1 LEQVLTRQQGELVA
15 LERRLVLRVR
25 DVLAQSDGAPADLER
40 LASLVNEMDE
50 LFLLVVVGEYNS
62 GKSTFINALL
72 GDEVFAMGDLPT
84 TRAISILRYG
94 EAGPPESIG
103 NHLLLYHYPLE
114 VLRDL
119 DIVDTPGTNS
129 IERMEEEITREFV
142 PRADL
147 VLFVTSLLQPL
158 TASELDFLTHI
169 RQWGKKVVFVVNG
182 IDRRNTDEQLDRVR
196 DYLTREVT
204 ARLGAASPS
213 LYFISALQALR
224 GKVPD
229 REQRPQQD
237 SSTGRNAGAQPIDP
251 RNEYSA
257 LERYILETLREKE
270 RVRLKLLTPLGV
282 LRHVLKGNVA
292 GLDERLRVVQE
303 DARVLR
309 SIRDQLAAYSKE
321 MRTDSER
328 YLIETRN
335 VLYELERR
343 GRSWFERTI
352 RIGNAFFLRNK
363 DAVENRFRAEVV
375 QDASQAIE
383 GVLHRMVDW
392 TVQRNLK
399 LWRTVFSEL
408 DAHTSRLRDSG
419 ALAPHGDTEF
429 QYNREE
435 LFARLRE
442 PVERRLD
449 EFDTEGEAREIVT
462 SVREAV
468 MSAFGVNV
476 LAIGLGGIFIAA
488 FTTAALDFTGVLTA
502 TIFAIA
508 GWLIIPARRRH
519 LINEFEQK
527 ISKLNED
534 LAALLRTKF
543 EEQLTRY
550 EHQLL
555 EVVAPY
561 ERFLET
567 ERTKLE
573 SGLKELREGEREV
586 AALER
591 RVLDTFPEEELTDSG
606 VGARGAGLDESAD
619 RGRP

>member
-25 DVLAQSDGAPADLER
+25 DVLAQSDGARADLDR

-94 EAGPPESIG
+94 KAGPPESIG
-103 NHLLLYHYPLE
+103 EHLQLFHYPLE

-169 RQWGKKVVFVVNG
+169 REWGKKVVFVVNG

-204 ARLGAASPS
+204 ARLGASAPS
-213 LYFISALQALR
+213 LYFISALHALR
-224 GKVPD
+224 GKLAA
-229 REQRPQQD
+229 RP
-237 SSTGRNAGAQPIDP
+237 GRNQESSAAPTRDS
-251 RNEYSA
+251 RNEYLA
-257 LERYILETLREKE
+257 LERYVLETLRETE

-282 LRHVLKGNVA
+282 LRHVLKGNVSTFA
-292 GLDERLRVVQE
+292 ARLLVVDE
-303 DARVLR
+303 DTNVLR
-309 SIRDQLAAYSKE
+309 SIREQLLAYSKE

-328 YLIETRN
+328 YLIEMRN

-375 QDASQAIE
+375 QDTPQAIE
-383 GVLHRMVDW
+383 SVVHRMVDW

-399 LWRTVFSEL
+399 LWRSVFAEL
-408 DAHTSRLRDSG
+408 DAHTTRLREAG
-419 ALAPHGDTEF
+419 ALAPDGDTEF

-449 EFDTEGEAREIVT
+449 EFDTEREAREIVT
-462 SVREAV
+462 SVKEAV

-476 LAIGLGGIFIAA
+476 LAIGLGGIFLAV

-502 TIFAIA
+502 TLFAIA
-508 GWLIIPARRRH
+508 GWLIIPARRRQ
-519 LINEFEQK
+519 LMSDFEAK
-527 ISKLNED
+527 IAKLNDD
-534 LAALLRTKF
+534 LAALLRTTF

-550 EHQLL
+550 ERQLL
-555 EVVAPY
+555 EVLSPY
-561 ERFLET
+561 ERFLDT
-567 ERTKLE
+567 ERKKLE
-573 SGLKELREGEREV
+573 TGLKDLRDAEREV
-586 AALER
+586 GALER
-591 RVLDTFPEEELTDSG
+591 RVFETFPEEQLAT
-606 VGARGAGLDESAD
+606 R
-619 RGRP
+619 

>member
-1 LEQVLTRQQGELVA
+1 MEQVLTRQQGELVA
-15 LERRLVLRVR
+15 LERRLVLQVR
-25 DVLAQSDGAPADLER
+25 DVLAQSDGARADVER

-94 EAGPPESIG
+94 DAGPPVSIG
-103 NHLLLYHYPLE
+103 QHLQLYHYPLD

-169 RQWGKKVVFVVNG
+169 REWGKKVVFVVNG
-182 IDRRNTDEQLDRVR
+182 IDRRNSDEQLDRVR
-196 DYLTREVT
+196 EYLAREVT
-204 ARLGAASPS
+204 ARLGASAPT

-224 GKVPD
+224 GKLAA
-229 REQRPQQD
+229 RPSPYRDD
-237 SSTGRNAGAQPIDP
+237 SSTARESPATTPDP
-251 RNEYSA
+251 RNEYA
-257 LERYILETLREKE
+257 TLERYVLETLRETE

-282 LRHVLKGNVA
+282 LRRVLKGNIA
-292 GLDERLRVVQE
+292 ALDARLTVVHE

-309 SIRDQLAAYSKE
+309 SIREQLTAYSNE
-321 MRTDSER
+321 MRTDAER
-328 YLIETRN
+328 YLIEMRN

-375 QDASQAIE
+375 QDTPEAIE
-383 GVLHRMVDW
+383 GVVHRMVDW

-399 LWRTVFSEL
+399 LWRTVFVEL
-408 DAHTSRLRDSG
+408 DAHTARLRESG

-449 EFDTEGEAREIVT
+449 EFDTEKEAREIVT
-462 SVREAV
+462 SVKEAV
-468 MSAFGVNV
+468 MSAFGVNI
-476 LAIGLGGIFIAA
+476 LAVGLGGILVAA

-502 TIFAIA
+502 TLFAIA
-508 GWLIIPARRRH
+508 GWLIIPARRKQ
-519 LINEFEQK
+519 LVKEFEQK

-534 LAALLRTKF
+534 LAALLRAKF

-550 EHQLL
+550 ERQLL

-567 ERTKLE
+567 ERAKLE
-573 SGLKELREGEREV
+573 TALKALRDAEAEV

-591 RVLDTFPEEELTDSG
+591 RVVETFPEEQLAT
-606 VGARGAGLDESAD
+606 R
-619 RGRP
+619 

>member
-1 LEQVLTRQQGELVA
+1 MQTNESQHPTAGFSLEQVLTRQQGELVA

-25 DVLAQSDGAPADLER
+25 DVLTQSDGPRADVER
-40 LASLVNEMDE
+40 LASLVNDMDE

-94 EAGPPESIG
+94 EAGAPEAIG
-103 NHLLLYHYPLE
+103 EHLQLFHYPLE
-114 VLRDL
+114 VLHDL

-129 IERMEEEITREFV
+129 IERMEEEITRQFV

-169 RQWGKKVVFVVNG
+169 REWGKKVVFVVNG
-182 IDRRNTDEQLDRVR
+182 IDRRNSDEQLDRVR
-196 DYLTREVT
+196 EYLTREVA
-204 ARLGAASPS
+204 ARLGSSAPS

-224 GKVPD
+224 GKLRV
-229 REQRPQQD
+229 QRDGAQD
-237 SSTGRNAGAQPIDP
+237 SRATPTAESAPPDA
-251 RNEYSA
+251 RNEYAA
-257 LERYILETLREKE
+257 LERYVLETLRETE
-270 RVRLKLLTPLGV
+270 RVRLKLLTPLGT
-282 LRHVLKGNVA
+282 LRYVLKENIGTLA
-292 GLDERLRVVQE
+292 GRLLVVDE
-303 DARVLR
+303 DANVLR
-309 SIRDQLAAYSKE
+309 SIREQLAAYSKE
-321 MRTDSER
+321 MKSDSER

-375 QDASQAIE
+375 QDTPQAIE
-383 GVLHRMVDW
+383 EVVHRMVDW

-399 LWRTVFSEL
+399 LWRSVFAEL
-408 DAHTSRLRDSG
+408 DAHTARLRESG

-449 EFDTEGEAREIVT
+449 EFDTEREAREIVT
-462 SVREAV
+462 SVKEAV

-476 LAIGLGGIFIAA
+476 LAIGLGGIFLAV

-502 TIFAIA
+502 TLFAIA
-508 GWLIIPARRRH
+508 GWLIIPARRRQ
-519 LINEFEQK
+519 LTKDFEQK
-527 ISKLNED
+527 IAQLNDD
-534 LAALLRTKF
+534 LAALLRTTF

-550 EHQLL
+550 ERQLL
-555 EVVAPY
+555 EVLAPY
-561 ERFLET
+561 ERFLDT
-567 ERTKLE
+567 ERKKLDT
-573 SGLKELREGEREV
+573 GLTALRDAEREV

-591 RVLDTFPEEELTDSG
+591 RVVETFPEEQ
-606 VGARGAGLDESAD
+606 AAAQ
-619 RGRP
+619 

>member
-1 LEQVLTRQQGELVA
+1 
-15 LERRLVLRVR
+15 
-25 DVLAQSDGAPADLER
+25 
-40 LASLVNEMDE
+40 MDE

-94 EAGPPESIG
+94 KAGPPESIG
-103 NHLLLYHYPLE
+103 PNLLLYHYPLE

-169 RQWGKKVVFVVNG
+169 REWGKKVVFVVNG

-196 DYLTREVT
+196 EYLTREVAT
-204 ARLGAASPS
+204 RLGDATPT
-213 LYFISALQALR
+213 LYFVSALKALR
-224 GKVPD
+224 GKTNSAGSTAPD
-229 REQRPQQD
+229 ARD
-237 SSTGRNAGAQPIDP
+237 
-251 RNEYSA
+251 EYPE
-257 LERYILETLREKE
+257 LERYILETLREVE

-282 LRHVLKGNVA
+282 LRHVLKGNTA
-292 GLDERLRVVQE
+292 ALEKRLTVVHE

-309 SIRDQLAAYSKE
+309 SIRDQLTAYSQE
-321 MRTDSER
+321 MRADSER
-328 YLIETRN
+328 YLIEMRN

-375 QDASQAIE
+375 QDAPDAVE
-383 GVLHRMVDW
+383 GVVHRMVDW
-392 TVQRNLK
+392 TVQRNFK
-399 LWRTVFSEL
+399 LWRAVFAEL
-408 DAHTSRLRDSG
+408 DAHTARLRESG

-435 LFARLRE
+435 LFTKLRE
-442 PVERRLD
+442 PVEKRLD
-449 EFDTEGEAREIVT
+449 EFNTEREAREIVT
-462 SVREAV
+462 SVKEAV
-468 MSAFGVNV
+468 MTAFGVNV
-476 LAIGLGGIFIAA
+476 LAIGLGGIIVAA
-488 FTTAALDFTGVLTA
+488 VTTAVLDFTGVLTA
-502 TIFAIA
+502 TLFAIA

-519 LINEFEQK
+519 LIKEFEEK
-527 ISKLNED
+527 ISKLNAD
-534 LAALLRTKF
+534 LAALLKTKF
-543 EEQLTRY
+543 DEQLTRY
-550 EHQLL
+550 ETQLL

-561 ERFLET
+561 ERFLDT

-573 SGLKELREGEREV
+573 TGLTSLRDVEQEV
-586 AALER
+586 GALEQ
-591 RVLDTFPEEELTDSG
+591 RVTETFSAAAARDS
-606 VGARGAGLDESAD
+606 SAD
-619 RGRP
+619 SRTKTNSRSVETNREL

>member
-1 LEQVLTRQQGELVA
+1 MEQVLTRQQGELVA

-25 DVLAQSDGAPADLER
+25 DVLALSDGAQADLER
-40 LASLVNEMDE
+40 LASLVNEMNE

-103 NHLLLYHYPLE
+103 EHLQLYHYPLE

-129 IERMEEEITREFV
+129 IERMEEEITRQFV

-169 RQWGKKVVFVVNG
+169 REWGKKVVFVVNG
-182 IDRRNTDEQLDRVR
+182 IDRRNSDEQLDRVR

-204 ARLGAASPS
+204 ARLGALAPS
-213 LYFISALQALR
+213 LYFISALHALR
-224 GKVPD
+224 AKLAARPG
-229 REQRPQQD
+229 RPQQG
-237 SSTGRNAGAQPIDP
+237 SSGTPTADAVTADP
-251 RNEYSA
+251 RNEYSV
-257 LERYILETLREKE
+257 LERYVLETLRETE

-282 LRHVLKGNVA
+282 LRHVLKRNVSA
-292 GLDERLRVVQE
+292 LDERLMVVQE

-309 SIRDQLAAYSKE
+309 SIREQLEAYSKE

-328 YLIETRN
+328 YLIEMRN

-343 GRSWFERTI
+343 GRTWFERTI

-375 QDASQAIE
+375 QDTPQAIE
-383 GVLHRMVDW
+383 GVVHRMVDW

-399 LWRTVFSEL
+399 LWRTVFAEL
-408 DAHTSRLRDSG
+408 DAHTARLRESG

-435 LFARLRE
+435 LFSRLRE

-449 EFDTEGEAREIVT
+449 EFDTEREAREIVT
-462 SVREAV
+462 SVKEAV
-468 MSAFGVNV
+468 MSAFGVNI
-476 LAIGLGGIFIAA
+476 LAIGLGGIFLAA
-488 FTTAALDFTGVLTA
+488 FTTAVLDFTGVLTA
-502 TIFAIA
+502 TLFAIA
-508 GWLIIPARRRH
+508 GWLIIPARRRR
-519 LINEFEQK
+519 LVQEFEGK

-543 EEQLTRY
+543 EEQLTHY
-550 EHQLL
+550 ERQLL

-567 ERTKLE
+567 ERAKLE
-573 SGLKELREGEREV
+573 IGLTALGEADREV
-586 AALER
+586 TALER
-591 RVLDTFPEEELTDSG
+591 RVLETFPEEQLAT
-606 VGARGAGLDESAD
+606 R
-619 RGRP
+619 

>member
-1 LEQVLTRQQGELVA
+1 VEQVLTRQQGELVA

-25 DVLAQSDGAPADLER
+25 DALARSDGSRADLER
-40 LASLVNEMDE
+40 LASLVGEMDE

-84 TRAISILRYG
+84 TRAIAILRYG
-94 EAGPPESIG
+94 EAAPPESIG
-103 NHLLLYHYPLE
+103 ENMYLYHYPLD

-129 IERMEEEITREFV
+129 IERMEEALTRGFV

-158 TASELDFLTHI
+158 TASELDFLAHI
-169 RQWGKKVVFVVNG
+169 REWGKKVVFIVNG
-182 IDRRNTDEQLDRVR
+182 VDRRNSDEQIDRVR
-196 DYLTREVT
+196 EYLTREVQ
-204 ARLGAASPS
+204 ARLGASTPT
-213 LYFISALQALR
+213 LYFISALQSLR
-224 GKVPD
+224 GKLSA
-229 REQRPQQD
+229 RR
-237 SSTGRNAGAQPIDP
+237 GAASDGADP
-251 RNEYSA
+251 RNEYPA
-257 LERYILETLREKE
+257 LERYVLETLRETE

-282 LRHVLKGNVA
+282 LRNLLKRNVA
-292 GLDERLRVVQE
+292 ALDGRLLVVHE

-309 SIRDQLAAYSKE
+309 SIRDQLEAYSKE

-328 YLIETRN
+328 YLLEVRT
-335 VLYELERR
+335 VLYEMERR

-352 RIGNAFFLRNK
+352 RIGNAMFLRNK

-375 QDASQAIE
+375 QDSPQAIE
-383 GVLHRMVDW
+383 GVVHRMVDW

-399 LWRTVFSEL
+399 LWSSVFAEL
-408 DAHTSRLRDSG
+408 DAHTARLRESG

-442 PVERRLD
+442 PVERRLG
-449 EFDTEGEAREIVT
+449 EFDTEREARQIVE
-462 SVREAV
+462 SVKEAV
-468 MSAFGVNV
+468 TAALGVNV
-476 LAIGLGGIFIAA
+476 LAIGLGGILVAA
-488 FTTAALDFTGVLTA
+488 FTTAALDVTGVLTA
-502 TIFAIA
+502 TVFAVA
-508 GWLIIPARRRH
+508 GWLLIPARRRR
-519 LINEFEQK
+519 LVKDFETK
-527 ISKLNED
+527 IEKLNED
-534 LAALLRTKF
+534 LATLLRAKF
-543 EEQLTRY
+543 EDQLTRY
-550 EHQLL
+550 ERQLL

-573 SGLKELREGEREV
+573 SGLAELTEAEREV
-586 AALER
+586 ATLEH
-591 RVLDTFPEEELTDSG
+591 RVVATFPE
-606 VGARGAGLDESAD
+606 
-619 RGRP
+619 GR

>member
-15 LERRLVLRVR
+15 LERKLVLQVR
-25 DVLAQSDGAPADLER
+25 DALTQSDGARADIDR
-40 LASLVNEMDE
+40 LASLVHEMDE

-94 EAGPPESIG
+94 KAGPPESIG
-103 NHLLLYHYPLE
+103 DHLLLYHYPLE

-129 IERMEEEITREFV
+129 IERMEEAITREFV

-147 VLFVTSLLQPL
+147 LLFVTSLLQPL

-169 RQWGKKVVFVVNG
+169 REWGKKVVFVVNG
-182 IDRRNTDEQLDRVR
+182 IDRRNDDGQLDRVR
-196 DYLTREVT
+196 EYLAREVT
-204 ARLGAASPS
+204 TRLGGTTPT

-224 GKVPD
+224 GKLNG
-229 REQRPQQD
+229 D
-237 SSTGRNAGAQPIDP
+237 SVAADAK
-251 RNEYSA
+251 NEYAA
-257 LERYILETLREKE
+257 LERYVLETLRETE

-282 LRHVLKGNVA
+282 LTYVLKGNVSTLE
-292 GLDERLRVVQE
+292 GRLTVVQA
-303 DARVLR
+303 DAGVLR
-309 SIRDQLAAYSKE
+309 SIRDQLEAYSKE

-328 YLIETRN
+328 YLIEMRN

-375 QDASQAIE
+375 QDSPQQVE
-383 GVLHRMVDW
+383 SVVHRMVDW
-392 TVQRNLK
+392 TVDRNLR
-399 LWRTVFSEL
+399 LWRAVFSEL
-408 DAHTSRLRDSG
+408 DAHTARLRASG
-419 ALAPHGDTEF
+419 ALAPVGDTEF
-429 QYNREE
+429 RYNREE
-435 LFARLRE
+435 LFTRLRE
-442 PVERRLD
+442 PVEKRLD
-449 EFDTEGEAREIVT
+449 EFDTEREAREIVT
-462 SVREAV
+462 SVKEAV
-468 MSAFGVNV
+468 MTAFGVNV

-488 FTTAALDFTGVLTA
+488 FTTVALDFTGVLTA
-502 TIFAIA
+502 TLFAIA

-519 LINEFEQK
+519 LVKEFEAK
-527 ISKLNED
+527 ITKLNED

-543 EEQLTRY
+543 EEQLARY
-550 EHQLL
+550 ESQLL

-561 ERFLET
+561 ERFLGT
-567 ERTKLE
+567 ERAKLE
-573 SGLKELREGEREV
+573 SGLQALRGAEDEV
-586 AALER
+586 RTLER
-591 RVLDTFPEEELTDSG
+591 RVGAAFPENTPSPK
-606 VGARGAGLDESAD
+606 VAD
-619 RGRP
+619 DHSRIPPPTNPN

>member
-1 LEQVLTRQQGELVA
+1 MSLEQVLTRQQGELVA
-15 LERRLVLRVR
+15 LERRLALRVR
-25 DVLAQSDGAPADLER
+25 DVLAQSDGAPADIER

-50 LFLLVVVGEYNS
+50 LFLLVVVGEYNT

-84 TRAISILRYG
+84 TRTISILRYG

-103 NHLLLYHYPLE
+103 PHLHLYHYPLE

-129 IERMEEEITREFV
+129 IERMEEEITRQFV

-169 RQWGKKVVFVVNG
+169 REWGKKVVFVVNG
-182 IDRRNTDEQLDRVR
+182 IDRRNTDAQLDRVR
-196 DYLTREVT
+196 EYLTREVT
-204 ARLGAASPS
+204 SRLGTSAPS
-213 LYFISALQALR
+213 LYFISALNALR
-224 GKVPD
+224 GKLAD
-229 REQRPQQD
+229 RQGRRQQHSSATSNA
-237 SSTGRNAGAQPIDP
+237 SSTMPDP
-251 RNEYSA
+251 RDEYSA
-257 LERYILETLREKE
+257 LERYVLETLRETE

-292 GLDERLRVVQE
+292 ALDTRLAVVQE
-303 DARVLR
+303 DAQVLR
-309 SIRDQLAAYSKE
+309 SIREQLTAYSKE

-328 YLIETRN
+328 YLIEMRN

-363 DAVENRFRAEVV
+363 EAVENRFRAEVV
-375 QDASQAIE
+375 QDAPQAIE
-383 GVLHRMVDW
+383 GVVHRMVDW
-392 TVQRNLK
+392 TVQRNLR
-399 LWRTVFSEL
+399 LWRTVFREL
-408 DAHTSRLRDSG
+408 DAHTSRLRESG
-419 ALAPHGDTEF
+419 ALALPGDTEF

-442 PVERRLD
+442 PVERRLG
-449 EFDTEGEAREIVT
+449 EFDTEAEAREIVT
-462 SVREAV
+462 SVKEAV

-502 TIFAIA
+502 TLFAIA
-508 GWLIIPARRRH
+508 GWLIIPARRRQ
-519 LINEFEQK
+519 LVREFEEK
-527 ISKLNED
+527 ISK
-534 LAALLRTKF
+534 
-543 EEQLTRY
+543 
-550 EHQLL
+550 
-555 EVVAPY
+555 
-561 ERFLET
+561 
-567 ERTKLE
+567 
-573 SGLKELREGEREV
+573 
-586 AALER
+586 
-591 RVLDTFPEEELTDSG
+591 
-606 VGARGAGLDESAD
+606 
-619 RGRP
+619 

>member
-25 DVLAQSDGAPADLER
+25 DVLAQADGARADVER

-62 GKSTFINALL
+62 GKSTFINAIL

-94 EAGPPESIG
+94 EAGPPESIDE
-103 NHLLLYHYPLE
+103 HVQLYHYPLE

-169 RQWGKKVVFVVNG
+169 REWGKKVVFVVNG
-182 IDRRNTDEQLDRVR
+182 IDRRNSDEQLDRVR
-196 DYLTREVT
+196 EYLTREVSV
-204 ARLGAASPS
+204 RLGASAPS

-224 GKVPD
+224 GKLSARTGQTPG
-229 REQRPQQD
+229 D
-237 SSTGRNAGAQPIDP
+237 STTLDS
-251 RNEYSA
+251 RNEYSG
-257 LERYILETLREKE
+257 LERYVLETLRETE

-282 LRHVLKGNVA
+282 LRHVLKGNVSTMA
-292 GLDERLRVVQE
+292 ARLLVVDE
-303 DARVLR
+303 DANVLR
-309 SIRDQLAAYSKE
+309 SIREQLLAYSNE
-321 MRTDSER
+321 MRSDSER
-328 YLIETRN
+328 YLIEMRN

-352 RIGNAFFLRNK
+352 RIGNAFLLRNK

-375 QDASQAIE
+375 QDTPQAVE
-383 GVLHRMVDW
+383 AVVHRMVDW

-399 LWRTVFSEL
+399 LWRTVFAEL
-408 DAHTSRLRDSG
+408 DAHTTRLRESG

-429 QYNREE
+429 EYNREE

-449 EFDTEGEAREIVT
+449 EFDTEREAREIVT

-476 LAIGLGGIFIAA
+476 LAIGLGGIFLAV
-488 FTTAALDFTGVLTA
+488 FTTAALIGPPETFQPPAVRALTH
-502 TIFAIA
+502 
-508 GWLIIPARRRH
+508 PARPP
-519 LINEFEQK
+519 
-527 ISKLNED
+527 
-534 LAALLRTKF
+534 AA
-543 EEQLTRY
+543 
-550 EHQLL
+550 
-555 EVVAPY
+555 P
-561 ERFLET
+561 
-567 ERTKLE
+567 
-573 SGLKELREGEREV
+573 
-586 AALER
+586 
-591 RVLDTFPEEELTDSG
+591 
-606 VGARGAGLDESAD
+606 
-619 RGRP
+619 

>member
-1 LEQVLTRQQGELVA
+1 MEQVLTRQQGELVA
-15 LERRLVLRVR
+15 LERKLVLRVR
-25 DVLAQSDGAPADLER
+25 DALAQSDGARTDLER

-94 EAGPPESIG
+94 EAGPPETIG
-103 NHLLLYHYPLE
+103 EHLQLFHYPLE

-147 VLFVTSLLQPL
+147 ILFVTSLLQPL

-169 RQWGKKVVFVVNG
+169 REWGKKVVFVVNG
-182 IDRRNTDEQLDRVR
+182 IDRRNTDEQLERVR
-196 DYLTREVT
+196 EYLAREVT
-204 ARLGAASPS
+204 ARLGTSAPT
-213 LYFISALQALR
+213 LYFISALHALR
-224 GKVPD
+224 GKMAA
-229 REQRPQQD
+229 R
-237 SSTGRNAGAQPIDP
+237 SGKTGDGSPALDP
-251 RNEYSA
+251 RNEYPD
-257 LERYILETLREKE
+257 LERYVLETLRETE

-282 LRHVLKGNVA
+282 LRHVLKGNIA
-292 GLDERLRVVQE
+292 TLDGRLTVVHE

-309 SIRDQLAAYSKE
+309 SIRDQLTAYSTE
-321 MRTDSER
+321 MRTDAER
-328 YLIETRN
+328 YMIEMRN

-375 QDASQAIE
+375 QDAPEAIE
-383 GVLHRMVDW
+383 GVVHRMVDW

-399 LWRTVFSEL
+399 LWRTVFAEL
-408 DAHTSRLRDSG
+408 DAHTARLRESG

-435 LFARLRE
+435 LFSRLRE

-449 EFDTEGEAREIVT
+449 EFDTEREAREIVT
-462 SVREAV
+462 SVKEAV
-468 MSAFGVNV
+468 MSAFGVNI
-476 LAIGLGGIFIAA
+476 LAVGLGGILVAV
-488 FTTAALDFTGVLTA
+488 FTTAALDFTGILTA
-502 TIFAIA
+502 TLFAIA
-508 GWLIIPARRRH
+508 GWLIIPTRRKQ
-519 LINEFEQK
+519 LIEDFEAK
-527 ISKLNED
+527 IAKLNED

-550 EHQLL
+550 ERQLL
-555 EVVAPY
+555 EVLAPY

-573 SGLKELREGEREV
+573 TGLKVLREAEQEV
-586 AALER
+586 TALER
-591 RVLDTFPEEELTDSG
+591 RVLETFPEEQLA
-606 VGARGAGLDESAD
+606 AR
-619 RGRP
+619 